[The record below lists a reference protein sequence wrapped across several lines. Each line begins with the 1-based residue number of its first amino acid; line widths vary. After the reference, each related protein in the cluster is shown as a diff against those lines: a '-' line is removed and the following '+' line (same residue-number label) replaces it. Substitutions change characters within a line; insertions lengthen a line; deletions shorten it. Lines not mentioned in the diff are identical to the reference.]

1 MATTTPRDA
10 SGVWDRRRL
19 LLTLAGVASAAVL
32 LVAGLVYAVVWGI
45 GSATAGSSGGDDR
58 PESAPVQVGGET
70 AEQRRDAIAATSKP
84 AIA

>member
-1 MATTTPRDA
+1 MATTGSRDT

-45 GSATAGSSGGDDR
+45 GSATAGAR
-58 PESAPVQVGGET
+58 
-70 AEQRRDAIAATSKP
+70 
-84 AIA
+84 